1 MENNKTNLAFIEL
14 MTLIIASC
22 SFSQCIDSCITV
34 NQMFDIK
41 EDIHTIAVKDSVAID
56 STVVYKVKQYGNL

>member
-22 SFSQCIDSCITV
+22 SFSQCIDSCVTT
-34 NQMFDIK
+34 NQIQSIK
-41 EDIHTIAVKDSVAID
+41 KDIHNIAVKDSVTID
-56 STVVYKVKQYGNL
+56 STVVYKVK

>member
-56 STVVYKVKQYGNL
+56 STVVYKVK

>member
-14 MTLIIASC
+14 MVLIIASC
-22 SFSQCIDSCITV
+22 SVSQCIDSCITT

-56 STVVYKVKQYGNL
+56 STVVYKIR

>member
-14 MTLIIASC
+14 MVLIIASC
-22 SFSQCIDSCITV
+22 SVSQCIDSCITT

-41 EDIHTIAVKDSVAID
+41 EDIHTIVIKDSVAID
-56 STVVYKVKQYGNL
+56 STVVYKVR

>member
-14 MTLIIASC
+14 MTLIIATC
-22 SFSQCIDSCITV
+22 SVSQCIDSCITT

-41 EDIHTIAVKDSVAID
+41 EDIHTIAVKDNVAID
-56 STVVYKVKQYGNL
+56 STVVYKVR

>member
-14 MTLIIASC
+14 MTLIIATC
-22 SFSQCIDSCITV
+22 SVSQCIDSCITT

-41 EDIHTIAVKDSVAID
+41 EDIHNIAVKDSVAID
-56 STVVYKVKQYGNL
+56 STVVYKVR

>member
-14 MTLIIASC
+14 MTLIIATC
-22 SFSQCIDSCITV
+22 SVSQCIDSCITT

-41 EDIHTIAVKDSVAID
+41 EDIHTIAVKDNVAID
-56 STVVYKVKQYGNL
+56 STVVYKMK

>member
-14 MTLIIASC
+14 MVLIIAAC
-22 SFSQCIDSCITV
+22 SVSQCIDSCVTT
-34 NQMFDIK
+34 NQMFSIK

-56 STVVYKVKQYGNL
+56 STVVYKMR